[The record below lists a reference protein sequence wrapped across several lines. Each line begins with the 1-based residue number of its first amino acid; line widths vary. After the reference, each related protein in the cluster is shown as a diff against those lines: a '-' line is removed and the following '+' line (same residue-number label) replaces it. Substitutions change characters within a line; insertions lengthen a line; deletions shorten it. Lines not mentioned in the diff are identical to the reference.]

1 MTFVVYDYG
10 GMAMKFVLFL
20 MKTISLVLCIS
31 LFCMYLYF
39 AFYQQPQ
46 NQFMSNATL
55 LLFALSVV
63 ISAMAVVSAENKVR
77 EPKKQGLDAYI
88 AELHK
93 EEKDAANGVLPE
105 KILPV
110 LEQLQ
115 ALLNQNQNS
124 LEQKLS
130 EQKNEVSSLF
140 AENKKEMV
148 DFNENILNQL
158 TLLATKNLPPLN
170 LALENINARLDDLE
184 NKIIS
189 NRTGYAENVI
199 QTAAEP
205 SAEIEK
211 HTKDSISEFTEDTA
225 AADEKTSEEIKEE
238 VPVEKI
244 LKTPERFI
252 EENTEEA
259 NISDNIQEYSD
270 TIADVDNH
278 AQFANELSDL
288 ANLEIM
294 QEPVAP
300 TAQEFEDVDIDAF
313 LKDRTDVKN

>member
-1 MTFVVYDYG
+1 
-10 GMAMKFVLFL
+10 MKFVLFL
-20 MKTISLVLCIS
+20 MKTISLVLCIG

-63 ISAMAVVSAENKVR
+63 ISAMAVVSAENKTK
-77 EPKKQGLDAYI
+77 EPKKHGLDAYI

-93 EEKDAANGVLPE
+93 EEKNATQQISMALPE
-105 KILPV
+105 KILPM
-110 LEQLQ
+110 LEQLSG
-115 ALLNQNQNS
+115 LLNQNQTS

-130 EQKNEVSSLF
+130 EQKNQFETTI
-140 AENKKEMV
+140 AANKTEIT
-148 DFNENILNQL
+148 NLNNNILSQIAA
-158 TLLATKNLPPLN
+158 LAAKNLPPLN

-189 NRTGYAENVI
+189 NHTQYAQKSVQTTTEPRVETQEPVKDTGAE
-199 QTAAEP
+199 
-205 SAEIEK
+205 SAE
-211 HTKDSISEFTEDTA
+211 SVA
-225 AADEKTSEEIKEE
+225 AATTEKTEAETIDKI
-238 VPVEKI
+238 PVEKI
-244 LKTPERFI
+244 LKTPERVI
-252 EENTEEA
+252 EEKSEEA
-259 NISDNIQEYSD
+259 DLSGNIQGYSD
-270 TIADVDNH
+270 TVADVDNH

-288 ANLEIM
+288 ADLEIM

-300 TAQEFEDVDIDAF
+300 TAPEFEDVDIDAF